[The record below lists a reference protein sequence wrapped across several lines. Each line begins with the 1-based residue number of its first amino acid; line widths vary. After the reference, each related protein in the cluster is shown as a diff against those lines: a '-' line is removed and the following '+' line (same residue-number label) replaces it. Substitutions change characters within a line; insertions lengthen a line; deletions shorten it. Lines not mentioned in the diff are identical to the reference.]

1 MATMGKQRAKLSEQ
15 IRAAVDASGMSRY
28 RICKEL
34 GIAESTMSRF
44 MSGQGGLSMEVLD
57 ALAAL
62 LGLTIKFPRRQRTER
77 RTHGEHQS

>member
-1 MATMGKQRAKLSEQ
+1 MPFMGHHRTKLSDQ
-15 IRAAVDASGMSRY
+15 VRQAVDASGLTRY

-57 ALAAL
+57 KLADL
-62 LGLTIKFPRRQRTER
+62 LGLGIKTARRRKQQK
-77 RTHGEHQS
+77 G